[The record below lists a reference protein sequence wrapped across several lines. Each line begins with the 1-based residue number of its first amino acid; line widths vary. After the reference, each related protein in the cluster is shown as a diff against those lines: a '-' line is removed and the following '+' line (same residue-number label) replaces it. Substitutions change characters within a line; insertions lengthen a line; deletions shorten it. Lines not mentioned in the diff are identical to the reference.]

1 MKLPKSHHEV
11 MGLRQLAVEDL
22 MAQSD
27 AQLRQEAA
35 EDGEDVD
42 ALAIVLRGS
51 LREATAHVLR
61 QRLTDAKQRMVGATA
76 RYAEPAGYP
85 ALETLKRRIQSAFES
100 QPELGLAFREGK
112 KQSESDWQSLYDD
125 LIELGAIAPDEG
137 EL

>member
-1 MKLPKSHHEV
+1 MKLSKSYQEV
-11 MGLRQLAVEDL
+11 MAMRQLALEDL

-35 EDGEDVD
+35 EDGESVD
-42 ALAIVLRGS
+42 ALATALRTV
-51 LREATAHVLR
+51 LREAAAHVLR
-61 QRLTDAKQRMVGATA
+61 RRLTDAKQRMASSAT
-76 RYAEPAGYP
+76 RPMKPAAYP

-125 LIELGAIAPDEG
+125 LIQLGAIAPDEDNP
-137 EL
+137 